1 MSDPETSGVG
11 IENEVSLTDS
21 ARLSLVRV
29 QEVLQSI
36 FEFYASA
43 TALQEPRL
51 TNAKFTRIVMDAALV
66 DEKLTPAKVDVTF
79 SRVCGNSPHMMLPQ
93 FRDAMVR
100 LAAIKYPQ
108 LSRTEAVLQI
118 FKNLATF
125 QGQTKDV
132 FSELDDAVL
141 SLLGIARPSLQILY
155 EGYFP
160 GVQFGKSSRP
170 GAQKPRESVKQTSLA
185 QSEAQNGLVQF
196 LTDFEVVPELL
207 PKSSAFAVFRE
218 VAKAATIPLEVKR
231 KLGDDQV
238 SGRFFSYSH
247 FACSFPV
254 MAQKAFASPGIVS
267 LVRLMQW
274 MDASKG
280 RVLFS
285 QSFPGSAPKGCA
297 VSLRILPEMEKLP
310 EELRGEELEPKVQE
324 PQEGKVRRNSY
335 VEVHRRSQSTGRTS
349 VTRAARSQSRA
360 DGAHRARPAV
370 LPEWAHAEI
379 QKTFGHY
386 ASLADP
392 LNRTTLTSQKFGR
405 FLRDCGLLSM
415 EAEGAVTFEFAPEGR
430 RSLRPRGSLDS
441 AIGAKP
447 GLSRSNSTGALK
459 RASMPAR
466 RGSGVGLEASVER
479 RASFAVSGQA
489 ARSALPL
496 KVFPVPPL
504 SQVEVDL
511 IFVQATRPDDTQE
524 RRRSVIKVGGGSKRL
539 MTVESFVKAL
549 VDVAV
554 QVMAPE
560 PEDVSNSLEDFCKR
574 VIRPLNEI
582 LLRSRSEDLLGVLEL
597 QEKPEVKRLLQDCS
611 FGIQK
616 LFLCYASEPTSKR
629 AFWNSDSVTRFA
641 IDFDFL
647 GEVSNLPLQRMFQDA
662 CQSTNQLKAE
672 EKLLL
677 ENFPLFLLMLANK
690 THAGQACPVLQD
702 RVVLLFQRINAIACT
717 STQAPRFGLAKEAL
731 LPLSRES
738 TRRTSIQSSMMEE
751 PRRHDEAGLSWDE
764 LLSSTF

>member
-1 MSDPETSGVG
+1 M
-11 IENEVSLTDS
+11 
-21 ARLSLVRV
+21 
-29 QEVLQSI
+29 
-36 FEFYASA
+36 
-43 TALQEPRL
+43 
-51 TNAKFTRIVMDAALV
+51 
-66 DEKLTPAKVDVTF
+66 
-79 SRVCGNSPHMMLPQ
+79 
-93 FRDAMVR
+93 
-100 LAAIKYPQ
+100 
-108 LSRTEAVLQI
+108 
-118 FKNLATF
+118 
-125 QGQTKDV
+125 
-132 FSELDDAVL
+132 
-141 SLLGIARPSLQILY
+141 
-155 EGYFP
+155 
-160 GVQFGKSSRP
+160 
-170 GAQKPRESVKQTSLA
+170 
-185 QSEAQNGLVQF
+185 
-196 LTDFEVVPELL
+196 
-207 PKSSAFAVFRE
+207 
-218 VAKAATIPLEVKR
+218 
-231 KLGDDQV
+231 
-238 SGRFFSYSH
+238 
-247 FACSFPV
+247 
-254 MAQKAFASPGIVS
+254 
-267 LVRLMQW
+267 
-274 MDASKG
+274 
-280 RVLFS
+280 
-285 QSFPGSAPKGCA
+285 
-297 VSLRILPEMEKLP
+297 
-310 EELRGEELEPKVQE
+310 
-324 PQEGKVRRNSY
+324 
-335 VEVHRRSQSTGRTS
+335 
-349 VTRAARSQSRA
+349 
-360 DGAHRARPAV
+360 
-370 LPEWAHAEI
+370 
-379 QKTFGHY
+379 
-386 ASLADP
+386 
-392 LNRTTLTSQKFGR
+392 
-405 FLRDCGLLSM
+405 
-415 EAEGAVTFEFAPEGR
+415 
-430 RSLRPRGSLDS
+430 
-441 AIGAKP
+441 
-447 GLSRSNSTGALK
+447 
-459 RASMPAR
+459 
-466 RGSGVGLEASVER
+466 ER